1 MSGRAALIA
10 VVFAIGLAVPPIAS
24 AGQYTVRS
32 CDAAPSTPNVN
43 AWAVQSGSFNSY
55 ANCPSAGGGTPNT
68 RGMVT
73 RVTGPAGT
81 TFQAGTYSRWWFY
94 APSGTNITRLDWA
107 GRFARD
113 TSSWAVEITAQ
124 GGISNSRLAGCPAA
138 PGTTSCYASAE
149 IPNVI
154 SLWPPAGTTSLT
166 QNTQCGAGSCGT
178 GATMHTYHAAV
189 TLNDFSGPGVSMSG
203 VSDGEWVR
211 STRPIS
217 FSAADNIGIKAVQ
230 LYLDGGLI
238 DTRNYGCDYTRS
250 VPCANQSGAFN
261 LETTNL
267 TPGSHRIDV
276 VAIDG
281 SDTTVSTS
289 RTFRVD
295 NVPPAQITPHV
306 DKGDDW
312 RNANGFAV
320 SWPSVTDGGSP
331 IVGGSWQLCR
341 SGRTACGDVTPIN
354 QANPTAAPKIDL
366 PADGGYEFRAVMR
379 DEAGNVASFTD
390 ARPAALRLDRSPP
403 QLAIDEHD
411 PNEPIQAAATAADP
425 LSGLAGGQL
434 EIRRVGTTTWRELA
448 TGVEGQR
455 LISQIDD
462 ERFDDGSYELRAQ
475 ATDRAGNHSSTGLQA
490 NQARAL
496 RKLPVRVKTRLSAG
510 RQQVKTVR
518 RKVGRGKRK
527 HWVNRRVVR
536 FQTAFPVDL
545 GRQAEIQGVLTN
557 PDGQPLHD
565 VPIRV
570 LAKPALPGAGFA
582 ATGIVRTDGQGR
594 FAYKVRGTTSRTLQF
609 RYDGTGRIRPSTSE
623 VTVAVPASSTFTLNP
638 PRILNGETVTFK
650 GRVRGTPI
658 PPNGKLVELRKWTGR
673 QWAPF
678 RVVRTDAAG
687 RWQHVEPVVS
697 VSGLVIFKLRAHIPA
712 EAGFPFA
719 AGRTVARKLRVQ
731 GL

>member
-1 MSGRAALIA
+1 MPHRAAAVMVVIA
-10 VVFAIGLAVPPIAS
+10 AGLAIPQLAS

-43 AWAVQSGSFNSY
+43 AWAAQNGSFNSY
-55 ANCPSAGGGTPNT
+55 ANCPSAGGGSPNT

-73 RVTGPAGT
+73 RVTGASGS
-81 TFQAGTYSRWWFY
+81 TFPGGTYSRWWFH
-94 APSGTNITRLDWA
+94 APSGTNISRVDWS
-107 GRFARD
+107 GRGARN
-113 TSSWAVEITAQ
+113 TPSWAVELTAQ
-124 GGISNSRLAGCPAA
+124 GGVSNARLVGYPAQ
-138 PGTTSCYASAE
+138 PGASSYYTGWEYSNPVA
-149 IPNVI
+149 
-154 SLWPPAGTTSLT
+154 LWPPAGTTSLT
-166 QNTQCGAGSCGT
+166 QNTQCGAASCGT

-189 TLNDFSGPGVSMSG
+189 TLNDFSGPGISMSG
-203 VSDGEWVR
+203 VSEGEWVR

-217 FSAADNIGIKAVQ
+217 FSVADNIGIKAVQ
-230 LYLDGGLI
+230 FYLDGGVI
-238 DTRNYGCDYTRS
+238 DERNYGCDYTRP
-250 VPCANQSGAFN
+250 VPCANQSGTFN
-261 LETTNL
+261 LATTNL
-267 TPGSHRIDV
+267 SPGSHRIDL
-276 VAIDG
+276 VATDG

-295 NVPPAQITPHV
+295 NVPPAQVAPHIHN
-306 DKGDDW
+306 GDGW

-320 SWPSVTDGGSP
+320 SWPSVADGGSP
-331 IVGGSWQLCR
+331 IVGGTWQLCKAA
-341 SGRTACGDVTPIN
+341 TTNCVTHPIDK
-354 QANPTAAPKIDL
+354 ADPTAAPPIDL
-366 PADGGYEFRAVMR
+366 ASDGAYEFRAVMR
-379 DEAGNVASFTD
+379 DQAGNVASFAD
-390 ARPAALRLDRSPP
+390 ARPAVMRLDRSPP
-403 QLAIDEHD
+403 ELAIDPHD
-411 PNEPIQAAATAADP
+411 PNEPIQAAATASDP

-434 EIRRVGTTTWRELA
+434 EIRRVGTTTWRELP

-455 LISQIDD
+455 LVSQIDD

-496 RKLPVRVKTRLSAG
+496 RQLPVRVKTRLSAG

-518 RKVGRGKRK
+518 RKIGRGKGKR
-527 HWVNRRVVR
+527 WVKRRVVR
-536 FQTAFPVDL
+536 FKTAFPVGL

-594 FAYKVRGTTSRTLQF
+594 FTYKLRGTTSRTLQF

-623 VTVAVPASSTFTLNP
+623 VNVAVPASSTFTLNP

-650 GRVRGTPI
+650 GRVQGGPI
-658 PPNGKLVELRKWTGR
+658 PPNGKLIELRKWTGR

-678 RVVRTDAAG
+678 RVIRTDAAG

-697 VSGLVIFKLRAHIPA
+697 VTGLVIFKLRANIPA

-719 AGRTVARKLRVQ
+719 AGRTVARKLRVR